1 MNEMAKTKEIKDFD
15 LKSGVDGQE
24 DLLIQ
29 DNGITKRIKASE
41 FLNTVDLTNYV
52 TNDELGTKG
61 FLTESDIA
69 NKVDKVEGMGLS
81 TNDYTDIDKQKLSDV
96 ETGAN
101 KYIHPNT
108 HPATMIIEDSNHKFV
123 TETEKTNWNN
133 KSEFDGDYNSLSNKP
148 IIPTKT
154 SDLVNDSNF
163 IISIPSEYVT
173 ETELN
178 AKQYAT
184 ETFVTTKIADASLSG
199 GEVDLSGYAT
209 KDELNAKANT
219 SDLSSVATSGDY
231 NDLINKPSIP
241 TTLSQLTNDVGFA
254 TNINNTLETTDKT
267 LIGAI
272 NELNYKVNKIESLT
286 ETACVYGVEVDFE
299 NLTFERLNEAKNKTS
314 QDFNNIYPWSK
325 MKRCNLLNGEITAW
339 YGDENFVE
347 DGTNGN
353 VMVSIPKFYYKVVPS
368 KLEKIEDGVGYH
380 LVKGCWFVS
389 EHPCIDFKVHP
400 AFVRNGIEIDEIFV
414 GAYEASIYDASEN
427 VYLYEDEQVADFNT
441 DKIVSITNAKPCS
454 GKTQNLTIGN
464 ARKLCENNGVGYS
477 QMDFTTT
484 SAIQLLLLIEYAN
497 FDLQTSLS
505 QGVSTLGDNPN
516 TENNSLKTG
525 LTSALGCFSGYI
537 GENGKTS
544 VSYRGIENFWGN
556 IWSFI
561 DGVNIEG
568 KGKHFAYWS
577 NDDTT
582 NNTDVNHKKINF
594 TLCKT
599 NGFVNRI
606 GYDEDNDF
614 AFLPTKATGAS
625 NKPCND
631 TLLQHN
637 TYNGWLIALLG
648 GRWNHGSNCGAF
660 CWSLGSGS
668 SDRFRDIGARL
679 LYASSNTN

>member
-199 GEVDLSGYAT
+199 SEVDLSGYAT
-209 KDELNAKANT
+209 KDELNAKAN
-219 SDLSSVATSGDY
+219 
-231 NDLINKPSIP
+231 
-241 TTLSQLTNDVGFA
+241 
-254 TNINNTLETTDKT
+254 
-267 LIGAI
+267 
-272 NELNYKVNKIESLT
+272 
-286 ETACVYGVEVDFE
+286 
-299 NLTFERLNEAKNKTS
+299 R
-314 QDFNNIYPWSK
+314 
-325 MKRCNLLNGEITAW
+325 
-339 YGDENFVE
+339 
-347 DGTNGN
+347 
-353 VMVSIPKFYYKVVPS
+353 
-368 KLEKIEDGVGYH
+368 
-380 LVKGCWFVS
+380 
-389 EHPCIDFKVHP
+389 
-400 AFVRNGIEIDEIFV
+400 
-414 GAYEASIYDASEN
+414 
-427 VYLYEDEQVADFNT
+427 
-441 DKIVSITNAKPCS
+441 
-454 GKTQNLTIGN
+454 
-464 ARKLCENNGVGYS
+464 
-477 QMDFTTT
+477 
-484 SAIQLLLLIEYAN
+484 
-497 FDLQTSLS
+497 
-505 QGVSTLGDNPN
+505 
-516 TENNSLKTG
+516 
-525 LTSALGCFSGYI
+525 
-537 GENGKTS
+537 
-544 VSYRGIENFWGN
+544 
-556 IWSFI
+556 
-561 DGVNIEG
+561 
-568 KGKHFAYWS
+568 KHFAYWS

-631 TLLQHN
+631 NLWQ
-637 TYNGWLIALLG
+637 NGNSNRWFIARLG
-648 GRWNHGSNCGAF
+648 GHWNLGYNCGAF
-660 CWSLGSGS
+660 SWHLCDGSGNQV
-668 SDRFRDIGARL
+668 RVVGARL

>member
-231 NDLINKPSIP
+231 NDLINKPTVTNGEDGATFTPTIDESGNLSWTNNKGLTNP
-241 TTLSQLTNDVGFA
+241 TTVNIKGATGEKGEKGLKGDKGDPFTYSDFTTEQLASLKGDTGANGQDGADGLTTSISLNGTTYNHVNG
-254 TNINNTLETTDKT
+254 TITLPNYPTVPSLDNYQTKADDTLGTSNKT
-267 LIGAI
+267 VIGAI
-272 NELNYKVNKIESLT
+272 NELNGKIVDLQSNTLAQVSVIENILQLT
-286 ETACVYGVEVDFE
+286 EDRYQYGVLSNGNQISLPSVSSFTEIHLF
-299 NLTFERLNEAKNKTS
+299 FKTTS
-314 QDFNNIYPWSK
+314 
-325 MKRCNLLNGEITAW
+325 EITLVLPSGVRWQTQPTIQA
-339 YGDENFVE
+339 N
-347 DGTNGN
+347 
-353 VMVSIPKFYYKVVPS
+353 KVYE
-368 KLEKIEDGVGYH
+368 L
-380 LVKGCWFVS
+380 
-389 EHPCIDFKVHP
+389 
-400 AFVRNGIEIDEIFV
+400 IFTYV
-414 GAYEASIYDASEN
+414 
-427 VYLYEDEQVADFNT
+427 
-441 DKIVSITNAKPCS
+441 
-454 GKTQNLTIGN
+454 
-464 ARKLCENNGVGYS
+464 
-477 QMDFTTT
+477 
-484 SAIQLLLLIEYAN
+484 
-497 FDLQTSLS
+497 
-505 QGVSTLGDNPN
+505 
-516 TENNSLKTG
+516 
-525 LTSALGCFSGYI
+525 
-537 GENGKTS
+537 
-544 VSYRGIENFWGN
+544 
-556 IWSFI
+556 
-561 DGVNIEG
+561 
-568 KGKHFAYWS
+568 
-577 NDDTT
+577 
-582 NNTDVNHKKINF
+582 IN
-594 TLCKT
+594 
-599 NGFVNRI
+599 
-606 GYDEDNDF
+606 E
-614 AFLPTKATGAS
+614 
-625 NKPCND
+625 
-631 TLLQHN
+631 
-637 TYNGWLIALLG
+637 WLG
-648 GRWNHGSNCGAF
+648 GVVE
-660 CWSLGSGS
+660 
-668 SDRFRDIGARL
+668 
-679 LYASSNTN
+679 YV